1 MAAKVAV
8 GVEPPHCPPRVR
20 DNARMQLSTIA
31 SPGSPPAHDPRQPA
45 LPGLDSDVVARWGRP
60 GDRTAPVSVRR
71 DQPVDAP
78 TYAAFEDAVR
88 AANEVMVADRREARW
103 GLFGRNPGRV
113 DAIALLEAADGIRL
127 VRVDAHAD
135 PYKEPVPGQ
144 MFPGQNWW
152 VGSPSAITREQ
163 PSTLAIVGAET
174 LYDLRSGTAV
184 GPSPLELD

>member
-1 MAAKVAV
+1 
-8 GVEPPHCPPRVR
+8 
-20 DNARMQLSTIA
+20 MQLSSFA
-31 SPGSPPAHDPRQPA
+31 SAGSPPVHDPRQPT
-45 LPGLDSDVVARWGRP
+45 LPGLDTDVVARWGRA
-60 GDRTAPVSVRR
+60 GDRTAPVKVRR

-78 TYAAFEDAVR
+78 AFAAFADALR
-88 AANEVMVADRREARW
+88 AANELMVADRREARW

-174 LYDLRSGTAV
+174 LYDLRSGAAV